1 MAESE
6 SMEKFSMLRPKDMHE
21 GDEYREIEYFDSQYY
36 TPTTVLYE
44 MQRSWIAPIQCI
56 YH

>member
-21 GDEYREIEYFDSQYY
+21 GDEYRKIEYFDSQYY
-36 TPTTVLYE
+36 TPTTILYE
-44 MQRSWIAPIQCI
+44 M
-56 YH
+56 